1 MFVHTIRAAVWK
13 KWLHAL
19 VLLSAAVL
27 LLIYP
32 QAMATGISRGLS
44 VCSSVIIPTLYPF
57 MLLAGWLTDSPL
69 CRQPGRLTCAATR
82 WLFGLPGCCGP
93 AIFVSLVGGYPAGAL
108 TIARLLEQGRID
120 RDEARRMTVFCVNA
134 GPGFIISTVGAGLL
148 GSIKAGVLLFL
159 SHITVSLLLG
169 VLLGRGHHPSCK
181 TEQLDMNSRRS
192 VSALVTDTGKALLTM
207 CGFILLSAA
216 FLSLCEA
223 AGIPSGVQQVL
234 RLPARQV
241 SAALAAITEVSC
253 GCIALAENQPLA
265 PLWLSLCLSWG
276 GLSVHGQLTA
286 ILPSGTIDYP
296 QFACWRILH
305 GLLSGLTSLA
315 LFHYIPVDL
324 ATDAGGNPLL
334 LPYGVSAGASL
345 MLLCMSFLAMLCFSE
360 KSTGKST

>member
-1 MFVHTIRAAVWK
+1 
-13 KWLHAL
+13 
-19 VLLSAAVL
+19 
-27 LLIYP
+27 
-32 QAMATGISRGLS
+32 
-44 VCSSVIIPTLYPF
+44 

-69 CRQPGRLTCAATR
+69 CQQPGHLTCAATQR
-82 WLFGLPGCCGP
+82 LFGLPGCCGP
-93 AIFVSLVGGYPAGAL
+93 AIIVSLIGGYPAGAL
-108 TIARLLEQGRID
+108 SISRLLEQGQID

-159 SHITVSLLLG
+159 SHISVSLLLG
-169 VLLGRGHHPSCK
+169 ICLGFHKHPSCK
-181 TEQLDMNSRRS
+181 ANQLNTSSRRS

-207 CGFILLSAA
+207 CGFILLAAA

-223 AGIPSGVQQVL
+223 AGIPGGIDKVFH
-234 RLPARQV
+234 LPARQV
-241 SAALAAITEVSC
+241 SAALAALTEVSC

-286 ILPSGTIDYP
+286 ILPNGTMDYP
-296 QFACWRILH
+296 QFVCWRLLH
-305 GLLSGLTSLA
+305 GLLSGLISLL
-315 LFHYIPVDL
+315 LFHFIPVDL
-324 ATDAGGNPLL
+324 ATAATGDPLL

-360 KSTGKST
+360 KSTGKTT